1 LATPKGARDRARQI
15 IAQGLTAPLDIV
27 FGGGTY
33 RSGIPLELRP
43 EDSGSGA
50 FPVTWKAAP
59 GARVIW
65 CAGREIPHQ
74 WSRGEA
80 GVWQIDL
87 SGIGPTSWNF
97 RQLFVDGRRA
107 TRARFPAEMRLGQL
121 VSRAAREEGLVV
133 RALPEGDIIAFSP
146 ALTVT
151 PAQLDDILDRLL
163 RAVERVRAG
172 ISPAA

>member
-1 LATPKGARDRARQI
+1 
-15 IAQGLTAPLDIV
+15 
-27 FGGGTY
+27 
-33 RSGIPLELRP
+33 
-43 EDSGSGA
+43 
-50 FPVTWKAAP
+50 
-59 GARVIW
+59 
-65 CAGREIPHQ
+65 
-74 WSRGEA
+74 
-80 GVWQIDL
+80 
-87 SGIGPTSWNF
+87 
-97 RQLFVDGRRA
+97 
-107 TRARFPAEMRLGQL
+107 MRLGQL